1 MKYKTAA
8 HVLFMLTAVIGRL
21 LIPQTAYA
29 AGTITVNNVT
39 DLLAEDGQCA
49 LREAVIAANTDT
61 ATGGCPAG
69 NGADVIVFDRAL
81 SIPAVFTL
89 TLTGA
94 NEDNAET
101 GDLDLT
107 GILTIQ
113 GDNANQIIIDGNGTD
128 RIFDIRP
135 GATVIIS
142 GVTVRNGNPGNGAN
156 GGGLLVT
163 GGTPRAKLTLA
174 DSIVVDNSA
183 VIGGGIHNAGN
194 GATAIIQ
201 NTQIISNNAV
211 TSGGGIA
218 NSGDLTLLNSTLAQ
232 NQARTGGGIE
242 HSGISIHVTN
252 ATISNN
258 TASDNGGGFYNRAD
272 AIILNVTMSGNLA
285 SGPDTGGN
293 IFNDNASMAIKN
305 SILANS
311 AKDGNCFNSD
321 GILASQGFNLES
333 GNTCGFNGNGDI
345 NNTDPLLGLLQ
356 DNGGFTYTQALAA
369 GSPAI
374 DKGTNANCPATD
386 QRGFSRPAD
395 GDGNGIMTC
404 DIGAYEFSNLA
415 PTGTPSLTP
424 PPPVATAT
432 PTATPVPQT
441 PTPIPPVQPCSGALI
456 LLVLV
461 AVVFKLRIQ

>member
-1 MKYKTAA
+1 MKYKTTV
-8 HVLFMLTAVIGRL
+8 HILFTLTVVIGIL
-21 LIPQTAYA
+21 LIPQTTYA
-29 AGTITVNNVT
+29 AGTITVNSIT
-39 DLLAEDGQCA
+39 DSLADDGQCS

-69 NGADVIVFDRAL
+69 NGADVIVFDFTL
-81 SIPAVFTL
+81 PVPAVFSL

-113 GDNANQIIIDGNGTD
+113 GGDANQIIIDGNTTD
-128 RIFDIRP
+128 RVFEIRP

-142 GVTVRNGNPGNGAN
+142 GVTVRNGNPGSSAN

-163 GGTPRAKLTLA
+163 GGAPRAKLTLT
-174 DSIVVDNSA
+174 DSIILDNTA
-183 VIGGGIHNAGN
+183 VIGGGIQNAGN

-201 NTQIISNNAV
+201 NTQITSNRAA

-232 NQARTGGGIE
+232 NQARSGGGIE
-242 HSGISIHVTN
+242 HSGIALHLTN
-252 ATISNN
+252 DTISNN

-272 AIILNVTMSGNLA
+272 AILLNITMSGNLA

-311 AKDGNCFNSD
+311 AADGNCFNSD
-321 GILASQGFNLES
+321 GILTSQRFNLEN
-333 GNTCGFNGNGDI
+333 GNTCNFNGNGDI
-345 NNTDPLLGLLQ
+345 SNTDPLLGPLQ
-356 DNGGFTYTQALAA
+356 DNGGITFTHALAA
-369 GSPAI
+369 DSPAI
-374 DKGTNANCPATD
+374 DKGTNSGCPATD

-404 DIGAYEFSNLA
+404 DIGAYELNKLI
-415 PTGTPSLTP
+415 PTVTPSRTP
-424 PPPVATAT
+424 PSPVSTAT
-432 PTATPVPQT
+432 PTATPVSPT
-441 PTPIPPVQPCSGALI
+441 PTPIPPAPSCLGAAMVIVMFALM
-456 LLVLV
+456 
-461 AVVFKLRIQ
+461 FRLRIL

>member
-8 HVLFMLTAVIGRL
+8 HVLLILTAVFGILRMS
-21 LIPQTAYA
+21 QNAYA
-29 AGTITVNNVT
+29 AGTITVNNIT
-39 DLLAEDGQCA
+39 DSLADDGQCS

-69 NGADVIVFDRAL
+69 NGADVIVFDPAL
-81 SIPAVFTL
+81 STPAVFTL
-89 TLTGA
+89 TLTGV

-142 GVTVRNGNPGNGAN
+142 GITVRNGNPGNGSN
-156 GGGLLVT
+156 GGGILIT
-163 GGTPRAKLTLA
+163 GGTPRAKLTLTS
-174 DSIVVDNSA
+174 SIVLDNTA
-183 VIGGGIHNAGN
+183 VIGGGIQNAGN

-201 NTQIISNNAV
+201 NTQITSNSAA
-211 TSGGGIA
+211 TFGGGIA

-232 NQARTGGGIE
+232 NQARSGGGIE
-242 HSGISIHVTN
+242 HSGIALHLTN
-252 ATISNN
+252 DTISNN

-311 AKDGNCFNSD
+311 AADGNCFNSD
-321 GILASQGFNLES
+321 GILTSQGFNLVS
-333 GNTCGFNGNGDI
+333 GNSCGFNGNGDI
-345 NNTDPLLGLLQ
+345 INTDPLLGQLQ
-356 DNGGFTYTQALAA
+356 DNGGITFTHALAA
-369 GSPAI
+369 DSPAI
-374 DKGTNANCPATD
+374 DKGTNSGCPATD

-395 GDGNGIMTC
+395 GDGNGTMTC
-404 DIGAYEFSNLA
+404 DIGAYELNKLI
-415 PTGTPSLTP
+415 PTVTPSLTP
-424 PPPVATAT
+424 PSPVS
-432 PTATPVPQT
+432 TATPVFTT
-441 PTPIPPVQPCSGALI
+441 PTSVPPVAPCSSAVII
-456 LLVLV
+456 LFM
-461 AVVFKLRIQ
+461 AVVVFSLRIR